1 MSLDTFGD
9 VNYLAV
15 IVGALVYFGIG
26 ALWYSPALFATPWMA
41 ASGAQPGNRIPV
53 GLFGLS
59 LVLEFLAALGLAVLA
74 VAVDASTVGDGLLL
88 GLVAGIAFAISAL
101 AVTQAY
107 ERRPFVLQLING
119 GYHVLSLAAIGV
131 LVAVWR

>member
-1 MSLDTFGD
+1 MCAYCVPGPASDGKGGTKSLDTFGD

-41 ASGAQPGNRIPV
+41 ASGVQPGNQIPV
-53 GLFGLS
+53 GLF
-59 LVLEFLAALGLAVLA
+59 A
-74 VAVDASTVGDGLLL
+74 
-88 GLVAGIAFAISAL
+88 
-101 AVTQAY
+101 
-107 ERRPFVLQLING
+107 
-119 GYHVLSLAAIGV
+119 LSLAVIGV